1 MVTILVIPMPGNA
14 QWCFPRAGRHFVSSV
29 FTARSVLTTTWCG
42 QYNGPH
48 FISEQGG
55 RTERLSDLFK
65 VMPLVSADPGFD
77 ADGGISEAEPL
88 LWIFPPERTNQ
99 DSEGAVSEKGGATED
114 VKLERGG
121 LRKSGIV
128 LCFFFFLILFLIFF
142 F

>member
-1 MVTILVIPMPGNA
+1 MMTILVIPMPGNA

-29 FTARSVLTTTWCG
+29 FTPRSVLTTTWCG
-42 QYNGPH
+42 RYDGPH

-55 RTERLSDLFK
+55 RTERLSDLLR
-65 VMPLVSADPGFD
+65 VMPLVALTQD

-88 LWIFPPERTNQ
+88 LWIFPPECTNQ

-121 LRKSGIV
+121 LRKSV
-128 LCFFFFLILFLIFF
+128 LFFSF
-142 F
+142 